1 MPKGLNKEI
10 GKRGEEIAA
19 EYLRGHGYRVIER
32 NYRTRFGEIDLI
44 LEGPSTNF
52 RSSRLVFVEV
62 KLKVGEKFGS
72 PEEMITK
79 SKIQQVRRT
88 AERYLLENSQ
98 MKEKFSK
105 YQIDAVCIVTG
116 GKDSI
121 DRISHYENIESDL

>member
-52 RSSRLVFVEV
+52 RSSRLIFVEV

-105 YQIDAVCIVTG
+105 YQIDAVCIILR
-116 GKDSI
+116 D
-121 DRISHYENIESDL
+121 DRTVNKISHYENIESEI